1 MIFITGDDVQFECL
15 ADQICSGIKSGIEG
29 SIHAFRSLY
38 EELSIEDYGLLLID
52 ASNAFNSISRAAAIW
67 NTRIYWSRCSR
78 YAFISYRGYAV
89 LFITGSQVTLL
100 SKEGVTQ
107 GDPLAMLVYGIG
119 ILPLTRKLK
128 APEKWK
134 QNWYADDSA
143 CLAKLLLLK
152 EWLAALMEEGPK
164 FGYYAEPDKSY
175 LVVHPDYIEPTQEIF
190 KDFKINLV
198 TGRKFL
204 GGFIGSAD
212 DVAEWFEQ
220 KVEGWVKSVIKISN
234 AASTNPHTAYTAFT
248 KSLQCEWIFLQRV
261 MIDAGS
267 FYSPIKLAIIDHFLP
282 SLFGSTIDEDE
293 VDLLCRPVRFAGI
306 GIHDPIKSA
315 SNQFNIS
322 YEATQHLSE
331 SIQTGQVLNLNL
343 HEASIQN
350 ALQKKRDIEKGW
362 EQDTFSLLDRFS
374 DKKKTMYFKKNEQ
387 LLLRLAFCCSFR
399 RKSF

>member
-1 MIFITGDDVQFECL
+1 V
-15 ADQICSGIKSGIEG
+15 
-29 SIHAFRSLY
+29 
-38 EELSIEDYGLLLID
+38 
-52 ASNAFNSISRAAAIW
+52 
-67 NTRIYWSRCSR
+67 
-78 YAFISYRGYAV
+78 
-89 LFITGSQVTLL
+89 
-100 SKEGVTQ
+100 
-107 GDPLAMLVYGIG
+107 
-119 ILPLTRKLK
+119 
-128 APEKWK
+128 
-134 QNWYADDSA
+134 
-143 CLAKLLLLK
+143 
-152 EWLAALMEEGPK
+152 K
-164 FGYYAEPDKSY
+164 F
-175 LVVHPDYIEPTQEIF
+175 
-190 KDFKINLV
+190 
-198 TGRKFL
+198 
-204 GGFIGSAD
+204 
-212 DVAEWFEQ
+212 
-220 KVEGWVKSVIKISN
+220 VIKISN

-248 KSLQCEWIFLQRV
+248 TSLQCEWIFLQRV

-282 SLFGSTIDEDE
+282 SLFCSTIDEDE

-350 ALQKKRDIEKGW
+350 TLQKKRDIEKGW